1 MKTPAKFAIVIAIA
15 ILFSTVFSTPG
26 FARKQKSEKPDT
38 LSEYIRRNTLLF
50 ERVERL
56 PGSLWSPN
64 AALGDLSVDYKA
76 RHTNDLIQ
84 IQIVENTVAQSSGSV
99 TGQRKLD
106 ASSGLT
112 ALAGQIN
119 TKGFDSLFSPTSTSN
134 LQGKGQASTQSSLRS
149 TVAGRV
155 AAVFPNGTMVVEA
168 QRQVTMNNEKQTI
181 ILRGLVRQGDVA
193 SDNSVLSTSIS
204 NLELELKGKGVISDY
219 TRPPNPLVR
228 AILWLAGF

>member
-1 MKTPAKFAIVIAIA
+1 MMKTPARSVFIAV
-15 ILFSTVFSTPG
+15 LLSVVLSTTG
-26 FARKQKSEKPDT
+26 FARNQKSKKPDT
-38 LSEYIRRNTLLF
+38 LAEYIRRNTLLF
-50 ERVERL
+50 ERVEGVS
-56 PGSLWSPN
+56 GSLWSPN
-64 AALGDLSVDYKA
+64 AAFGDLSTDYKA

-84 IQIVENTVAQSSGSV
+84 IQIVESTVAQSSGSV
-99 TGQRKLD
+99 TAQRKLD
-106 ASSGLT
+106 ASSGIT

-119 TKGFDSLFSPTSTSN
+119 TKGIDSLFSPTSTTN

-149 TVAGRV
+149 TIAGRV

-181 ILRGLVRQGDVA
+181 ILRGLVRPADVA

-219 TRPPNPLVR
+219 TRPPNPIVR
-228 AILWLAGF
+228 AILWLVGF